1 MDLRIAP
8 RKSGKVTILD
18 VRGRIVI
25 GANSDLFKAELR
37 TLAESTPCDVLV
49 NLAEVTQV
57 DSTGISALVQSFVTL
72 KRDGGSLKIL
82 NPAGF
87 RPGSSG
93 GDGLDPLSARLYR
106 RGGRPGK
113 LRSQRRSRVA
123 SETPLPDSRDRCAD
137 RRSSVRSLALALGA
151 RAGPTAIHRA
161 MREWQDGYR

>member
-37 TLAESTPCDVLV
+37 KLAESTPCDVLV

-82 NPAGF
+82 NPAG
-87 RPGSSG
+87 
-93 GDGLDPLSARLYR
+93 
-106 RGGRPGK
+106 
-113 LRSQRRSRVA
+113 
-123 SETPLPDSRDRCAD
+123 
-137 RRSSVRSLALALGA
+137 SVRDVLEVTGLIHCLPAYTDEAAALASFDRSA
-151 RAGPTAIHRA
+151 AHA
-161 MREWQDGYR
+161 